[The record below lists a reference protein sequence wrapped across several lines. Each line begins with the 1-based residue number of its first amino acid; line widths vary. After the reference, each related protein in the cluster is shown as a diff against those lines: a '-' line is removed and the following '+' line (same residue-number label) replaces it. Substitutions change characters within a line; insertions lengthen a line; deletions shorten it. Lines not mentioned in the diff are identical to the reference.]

1 MRTSNDIPELAIV
14 RVVSAGGPYHRGD
27 ILSLAFSE
35 PSVGRLAAHGES
47 AGISEWRIADSCV
60 PEMVSAVVSTA
71 CATYGAGIELTLSF
85 IDPHIAR
92 IRAVE
97 SLEHT
102 RHAREYA
109 SLHPIRSA
117 EDDAVPRG
125 SAFTRAPLPEP
136 FSALVRNG
144 VPASLAGSVDG
155 ASRDANG
162 GAASRDSNGGAA
174 SRDSSGGAAPRDS
187 NGGAAPR
194 DSNGGAASP
203 HPKAAAASPNMNV
216 AVASQTP
223 SDATASPYSTAPG
236 DPSPSRPGAL
246 VRLQW
251 TPERVRRFISVVDR
265 LFTVDRLGWY
275 RHALAMRLLVPDEIV
290 VSDERTRA
298 EMASRLHELRA
309 AVAQTFGRPL
319 LGAFMPNFSVD
330 TEWLETLDS
339 PPAARA
345 LAALREMLLPLVDDR
360 ADAVA
365 TEPEWTIGSVLARD
379 LSAMPATSLEALLPV
394 LIPTMAKDAALGAR
408 LADYR
413 RTLVDAFGQTVRS
426 SGAVRLGAMT
436 EPNHALDDRLWQL
449 VGAVGAA
456 FGEFPT
462 GTQTPAAAIAAQ
474 A

>member
-102 RHAREYA
+102 LHARQYA

-144 VPASLAGSVDG
+144 VPASLAESVDG
-155 ASRDANG
+155 AWRDANG
-162 GAASRDSNGGAA
+162 GAASQD
-174 SRDSSGGAAPRDS
+174 
-187 NGGAAPR
+187 
-194 DSNGGAASP
+194 
-203 HPKAAAASPNMNV
+203 PKAAAASPNMKV

-223 SDATASPYSTAPG
+223 SDATASPYSTAPA

-365 TEPEWTIGSVLARD
+365 TEPEWMIGSVLARD

-394 LIPTMAKDAALGAR
+394 LIPTTAKDAALGAR

-456 FGEFPT
+456 FGEFTT